1 MGGINHQNMGGLLL
15 LYSYWN
21 RGDKLDYQPKSDVVQ
36 DERPGLNKSS
46 PPPFG
51 SFYVTLK
58 EGRPCVFYPGCQAK
72 TCKNLEKPSMEHV
85 FSPKPSTFSI
95 HQDSDGPIAF
105 CVKSIPIIWVCPN
118 VWIVNLVKF
127 TSRGVIPYEIG
138 KFQWFSMIHP
148 VLLMLNAARK
158 TPPSFSMGYILVCWL
173 CDMMV
178 GWGHI

>member
-15 LYSYWN
+15 LYSHWN
-21 RGDKLDYQPKSDVVQ
+21 RGDNLDYQPKSDVVQ

-58 EGRPCVFYPGCQAK
+58 EGRPCVFYPGCRAK
-72 TCKNLEKPSMEHV
+72 TCKNLEKPFMKHM

-105 CVKSIPIIWVCPN
+105 CVKKYTNNLGMPKHSN
-118 VWIVNLVKF
+118 KIVNLVKF
-127 TSRGVIPYEIG
+127 TSRGVIRYEIG
-138 KFQWFSMIHP
+138 KFQ
-148 VLLMLNAARK
+148 
-158 TPPSFSMGYILVCWL
+158 
-173 CDMMV
+173 
-178 GWGHI
+178 